1 MLSDGVSGEFRDELA
16 PRPEPHRSGTLNLS
30 FIRWDRPGRWF
41 VITVLRLLVH
51 DFHPRTLTD
60 FTLPSPAPAPVP
72 APFGTSTRDPGDRN
86 AHPTA
91 RRVHSWDAAQLL
103 HCGLG
108 LLPDI

>member
-1 MLSDGVSGEFRDELA
+1 MIS
-16 PRPEPHRSGTLNLS
+16 
-30 FIRWDRPGRWF
+30 
-41 VITVLRLLVH
+41 VLRLLLH

-91 RRVHSWDAAQLL
+91 RCVHSWDAAQLL